1 MSANLLTI
9 DCNTFLLLI
18 ICGCLV
24 ATGELVRAAPGPL
37 TLIDLSYFD
46 RFLIITKQNSLV
58 ENYFN
63 QQNNLAWNKHICCQA
78 PVRVH
83 SKSFEG
89 VIIMLQLI

>member
-24 ATGELVRAAPGPL
+24 ATGELVWAAPGPL

-46 RFLIITKQNSLV
+46 RFLIITKQNSSV

-63 QQNNLAWNKHICCQA
+63 QQNNLAWKQTYLLSSLS
-78 PVRVH
+78 PGPFLVH
-83 SKSFEG
+83 YKS
-89 VIIMLQLI
+89 L